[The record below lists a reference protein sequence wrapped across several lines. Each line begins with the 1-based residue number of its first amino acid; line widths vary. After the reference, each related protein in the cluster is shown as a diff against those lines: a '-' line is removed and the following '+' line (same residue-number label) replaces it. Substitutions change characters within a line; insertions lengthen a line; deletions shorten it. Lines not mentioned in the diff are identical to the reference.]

1 MTTTAVNR
9 HTRPTPTPTSSG
21 VAFAPLVLAVLL
33 LVGGL
38 ALSTGMSREDVVDG
52 VAMMSFPAVGGLLLH
67 RGIAPRIGWILSLT
81 GVLVGLSIFAGG
93 YSDHDLPGQAMAMLV
108 SEAAF
113 VVVMTV
119 LLTFL
124 PLLFPTGELP
134 SPRWRFA
141 AWASAATLVA
151 GVVPVLFGPGVIDE
165 DVEGSPVNP
174 IGIAGAEALLETIEL
189 VALGNLRRSRADLPG
204 VDAVA
209 AASQLGAERRQ
220 IGILS
225 AGVAI
230 LVVMFLLDSPLQSIF
245 GDVYGV
251 IGAVVAISAIPVAVG
266 IALLRRTSPSRSQS
280 PTSGEVTHTIAARP
294 SGSWHERALAVQ
306 SAEVA
311 VASMCGL
318 SPGVR
323 ERVRWRVRHRVQ
335 RSRTWGPRSASPCR
349 RWRAASLRHR
359 RGRQVVGLTRR
370 SRLPDHLA
378 DGCSPGSRRARLAG
392 VSRCVRTREEATGRL
407 ERAHTGALAGP
418 RQGGR
423 PTARWWR

>member
-9 HTRPTPTPTSSG
+9 HTRPTPMPTSTG

-38 ALSTGMSREDVVDG
+38 TLSTGMGREDVVDG

-93 YSDHDLPGQAMAMLV
+93 YADHDLPGQAMAMLV
-108 SEAAF
+108 SEVAF

-151 GVVPVLFGPGVIDE
+151 GVVPVLLRPGVIDE

-189 VALGNLRRSRADLPG
+189 VALATFAVLALISLASMLLRLRRS
-204 VDAVA
+204 
-209 AASQLGAERRQ
+209 SGAERRQ

-230 LVVMFLLDSPLQSIF
+230 LMVMFLLDSPLQSMF

-251 IGAVVAISAIPVAVG
+251 IGAAVAISAIPVAVG
-266 IALLRRTSPSRSQS
+266 IALLRRTSPI
-280 PTSGEVTHTIAARP
+280 PVTQARQAAK
-294 SGSWHERALAVQ
+294 
-306 SAEVA
+306 
-311 VASMCGL
+311 
-318 SPGVR
+318 
-323 ERVRWRVRHRVQ
+323 
-335 RSRTWGPRSASPCR
+335 
-349 RWRAASLRHR
+349 
-359 RGRQVVGLTRR
+359 
-370 SRLPDHLA
+370 
-378 DGCSPGSRRARLAG
+378 
-392 VSRCVRTREEATGRL
+392 
-407 ERAHTGALAGP
+407 
-418 RQGGR
+418 
-423 PTARWWR
+423 